1 MRVRVVW
8 SDLTYTRTH
17 AFRMRGRTRDP
28 PTSQRDHPF
37 QDIEQGRYTHIPSGK
52 APMYDERPHATVC
65 DLSFSSYHPRS
76 TLRHPPGKQR
86 KSPVAKT
93 AALARAPPVAVRFPA
108 CDPGTSLPDAS
119 LRPWNLPARC
129 LPARVTAT
137 EPPSLPLQP
146 RATEVPKARHS
157 GRPPRAPTQSGH
169 VSRWYKSRTLQRTA
183 WQVQFARREA
193 RRGKDDP
200 PQFGHVDPSDNEVV
214 LFFWD
219 PWFVMRPPCHIFRWF
234 LASCPTAHGL
244 GPEANCLYTWRMP
257 TMTQ

>member
-65 DLSFSSYHPRS
+65 DLSLYSYHPRS

-86 KSPVAKT
+86 KSPVAKKT

-119 LRPWNLPARC
+119 LRGSLRLNLPPCPYSPARQRSRRPAIVADRPAHPHNRGMC
-129 LPARVTAT
+129 PDGTSLVPYNVPHGKCSLPAVRPVVARMTPPNLGMSTQVTT
-137 EPPSLPLQP
+137 
-146 RATEVPKARHS
+146 R
-157 GRPPRAPTQSGH
+157 
-169 VSRWYKSRTLQRTA
+169 
-183 WQVQFARREA
+183 
-193 RRGKDDP
+193 
-200 PQFGHVDPSDNEVV
+200 
-214 LFFWD
+214 
-219 PWFVMRPPCHIFRWF
+219 
-234 LASCPTAHGL
+234 
-244 GPEANCLYTWRMP
+244 
-257 TMTQ
+257 